1 MTPLGGGRQKG
12 TKSPFFPFFFHES
25 FPKDA
30 RDDVLPA
37 IEVESTSSKFGLVA
51 LPFQP
56 EAPSKSFAMA
66 ATWVC
71 FSSAPQIP
79 RRNHFD
85 GFAPWSPIDCP
96 ATALDSSVVEGLAS
110 LAR

>member
-1 MTPLGGGRQKG
+1 M
-12 TKSPFFPFFFHES
+12 
-25 FPKDA
+25 
-30 RDDVLPA
+30 LPA

-56 EAPSKSFAMA
+56 EAPSKSVAMA

-96 ATALDSSVVEGLAS
+96 ALDSSVVEGLAPLEGKVIS
-110 LAR
+110 LQRKLTGV

>member
-1 MTPLGGGRQKG
+1 M
-12 TKSPFFPFFFHES
+12 
-25 FPKDA
+25 
-30 RDDVLPA
+30 LPA

-96 ATALDSSVVEGLAS
+96 ATALDSLVVEGLAS
-110 LAR
+110 IARKVISLQRKLTGV